1 MNRFKRFSTLVLF
14 TATIFFGA
22 CSQDETMDELLENTE
37 IGAPVNANETD
48 PNGEAGQKKDPPP
61 VDGTNG

>member
-14 TATIFFGA
+14 AATIFFGA

-37 IGAPVNANETD
+37 IGAPVNADETD
-48 PNGEAGQKKDPPP
+48 PNTSKDKDKP
-61 VDGTNG
+61 GSNGG

>member
-37 IGAPVNANETD
+37 IGSPVNANETE
-48 PNGEAGQKKDPPP
+48 GGSTGAGQSTDKP
-61 VDGTNG
+61 GSNTGG